1 MRRPSVAFILIISLL
16 SSLMACPIL
25 AGPIEDSRKAY
36 RGGDYKTAF
45 QLIKPEAEKGDAVA
59 QFILG
64 YMYDEGK
71 GVPKDYDEA
80 VKWYSRAAKQGNKE
94 ARHNLGLLGD
104 QDQVSKDRAEKEK
117 WHRGA
122 TEPQSAAAPPNLRL
136 MEDRTEKEKWHR
148 GATEPQSAAAPPNL
162 RLMEDRTEKEKWHR
176 GATEPQSAA
185 APPNL
190 RLMED
195 RTEKEKWH
203 RGATE
208 PQNAAAPP
216 NLRLME
222 DRTEKEKW
230 HRGATEP
237 QSAAAPPN
245 LVLMDNQAQVSKGRA
260 GMEKWHRGAE

>member
-1 MRRPSVAFILIISLL
+1 MRRPSVVFILIISLL

-64 YMYDEGK
+64 YMYDEGR

-94 ARHNLGLLGD
+94 ARHNLGLMGD

-122 TEPQSAAAPPNLRL
+122 TEPQNTAAPPNLRL
-136 MEDRTEKEKWHR
+136 MEDRAEKEKWHR
-148 GATEPQSAAAPPNL
+148 GAAEPQNAAAQPTL
-162 RLMEDRTEKEKWHR
+162 RRMED
-176 GATEPQSAA
+176 GS
-185 APPNL
+185 
-190 RLMED
+190 
-195 RTEKEKWH
+195 EKEKWH

-208 PQNAAAPP
+208 PQNAAAQPTF
-216 NLRLME
+216 RI
-222 DRTEKEKW
+222 
-230 HRGATEP
+230 
-237 QSAAAPPN
+237 
-245 LVLMDNQAQVSKGRA
+245 MDNQDQVSKDRA
-260 GMEKWHRGAE
+260 GMEKWHRRTAE

>member
-1 MRRPSVAFILIISLL
+1 MRRPSAAFILIISLL

-36 RGGDYKTAF
+36 RGGDYKTAY

-94 ARHNLGLLGD
+94 ARHNLGLMGD

-122 TEPQSAAAPPNLRL
+122 TEPQNTAAPPNPRL
-136 MEDRTEKEKWHR
+136 MEDRAEKEKWHR
-148 GATEPQSAAAPPNL
+148 GAAEPQNVAVQPNL
-162 RLMEDRTEKEKWHR
+162 RLIEDR
-176 GATEPQSAA
+176 S
-185 APPNL
+185 
-190 RLMED
+190 
-195 RTEKEKWH
+195 EKEKWH

-208 PQNAAAPP
+208 PQNTAAPP

-222 DRTEKEKW
+222 DRAEKEKW

-237 QSAAAPPN
+237 HNAAAPPN
-245 LVLMDNQAQVSKGRA
+245 LVLMDNQDQVSKDRA
-260 GMEKWHRGAE
+260 EMEKWHRGAE

>member
-1 MRRPSVAFILIISLL
+1 MRRPSAAFILIISLL

-94 ARHNLGLLGD
+94 ARHNLGLMGD

-122 TEPQSAAAPPNLRL
+122 A
-136 MEDRTEKEKWHR
+136 
-148 GATEPQSAAAPPNL
+148 
-162 RLMEDRTEKEKWHR
+162 
-176 GATEPQSAA
+176 
-185 APPNL
+185 
-190 RLMED
+190 
-195 RTEKEKWH
+195 
-203 RGATE
+203 E
-208 PQNAAAPP
+208 PQN
-216 NLRLME
+216 
-222 DRTEKEKW
+222 
-230 HRGATEP
+230 
-237 QSAAAPPN
+237 AAAPPN
-245 LVLMDNQAQVSKGRA
+245 LVLMDNQDQVSKDRA